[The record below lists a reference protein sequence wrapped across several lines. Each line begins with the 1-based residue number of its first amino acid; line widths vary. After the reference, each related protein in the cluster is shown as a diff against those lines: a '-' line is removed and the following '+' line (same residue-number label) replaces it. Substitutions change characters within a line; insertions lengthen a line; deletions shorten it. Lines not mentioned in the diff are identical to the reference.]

1 MRTLQVLVGDMVY
14 PQIPYPLILLDTNRC
29 SIYNRG
35 KQSIT
40 KGVALMNY
48 KERLI
53 NLINSIDNEEMLQ
66 YFYVFI
72 VAKIK
77 RGHL

>member
-1 MRTLQVLVGDMVY
+1 
-14 PQIPYPLILLDTNRC
+14 
-29 SIYNRG
+29 
-35 KQSIT
+35 
-40 KGVALMNY
+40 MNY

-77 RGHL
+77 RGTP

>member
-1 MRTLQVLVGDMVY
+1 
-14 PQIPYPLILLDTNRC
+14 
-29 SIYNRG
+29 
-35 KQSIT
+35 
-40 KGVALMNY
+40 MNY
-48 KERLI
+48 KEKLI

-77 RGHL
+77 RGTPWSVPSFLIYLITKGMCFDCNIGLYSNSIVSAFSGTSK